1 MPKLLLILTSTI
13 KISYH
18 FHPHKLSHTKFGN
31 MSPAP
36 HPLQMLSVQETEAA
50 RDIEFRQVDLKE
62 PCKKDLVQF
71 LQIEHD
77 GQLSETTSRPLRV
90 AKCHY
95 DIIAADRTIQYHESL
110 VDLKEGKIVENTA
123 VGKEFSPSLTL

>member
-1 MPKLLLILTSTI
+1 
-13 KISYH
+13 
-18 FHPHKLSHTKFGN
+18 

-50 RDIEFRQVDLKE
+50 RDIVLAAHPDHVIEFRQVDLKE

-77 GQLSETTSRPLRV
+77 GQLSETTPRPPRV

-110 VDLKEGKIVENTA
+110 VDLEQGKVVNNTA